1 MGAYS
6 SAIVGLGYAPGRAEA
21 AALLKPGLTVDLVRD
36 EANKHDENAV
46 AVYFRSV
53 QLGFIPAR
61 HAAWVSEIIDTER
74 PILARVTRVE
84 VSGWLRKRADAVSL
98 ELFTGN
104 DALSPADRAE
114 RARQREEAANYR
126 DAWSVMKNGLHVLR
140 WLGEV
145 GRTPHDK
152 QRYVMDSYIHARAAD
167 RALTISTNLSE
178 RLRDGVMANSGARST
193 AMSAAR
199 ALAKDIDD
207 IEALAPCV
215 TAMVKADD
223 QFSPAEAEAVSD
235 LLKTLRRARAR
246 ADG

>member
-1 MGAYS
+1 MGVYP
-6 SAIVGLGYAPGRAEA
+6 SAIVGLGYVPGRAEA
-21 AALLKPGLTVDLVRD
+21 AALLRPGLPVNLVRD
-36 EANKHDENAV
+36 EANEHDDNAV
-46 AVYFRSV
+46 AVYFGSV

-61 HAAWVSEIIDTER
+61 HAEWVSEIIDAEK
-74 PILARVTRVE
+74 PIAARVTGVE

-114 RARQREEAANYR
+114 RDQQREEAANYR
-126 DAWSVMKNGLHVLR
+126 DAWGAVRDGLRVLR

-167 RALTISTNLSE
+167 RALTISTDISE
-178 RLRDGVMANSGARST
+178 RLRDAVMSNSGARST
-193 AMSAAR
+193 AMNAAR
-199 ALAKDIDD
+199 ALAKDADD
-207 IEALAPCV
+207 VEALAPCV

-223 QFSPAEAEAVSD
+223 QFSPEEAEAVSD

-246 ADG
+246 VSG